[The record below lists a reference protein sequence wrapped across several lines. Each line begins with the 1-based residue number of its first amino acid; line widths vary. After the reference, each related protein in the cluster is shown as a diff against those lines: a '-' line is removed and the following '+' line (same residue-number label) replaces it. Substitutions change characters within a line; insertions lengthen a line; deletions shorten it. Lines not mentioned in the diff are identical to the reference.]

1 MITYG
6 YDPEDEEEVFDYI
19 VDMIF
24 RCRNLMYFYD
34 IPKEAV
40 IKEVYQQVKEGR
52 VLFGQERM

>member
-6 YDPEDEEEVFDYI
+6 YDQEYDEEVFDYI
-19 VDMIF
+19 VDMVF

-40 IKEVYQQVKEGR
+40 IKEVHQQVKEGR